1 MSLPCQPSF
10 LDFFSFAGN
19 KSQCTKNGNQ
29 NRSKIGEVNSLQV
42 TLRVDRPAPISS
54 EIV

>member
-1 MSLPCQPSF
+1 MENFIFRTVSSI
-10 LDFFSFAGN
+10 D
-19 KSQCTKNGNQ
+19 GNQ